1 MSNVEIS
8 ASALL
13 TSPYAQIGVIEC
25 LWGNQGV
32 RGTFALIGPN
42 DILTASHLVFKPN
55 LGGKPTTINFY
66 LGADY
71 NSVTDQFESFGTR
84 LSYQNLTV
92 DYQAGIYSNPNNELF
107 TSSESEVDLAVIGLD
122 QLVGNVY
129 GYLRLNPL
137 QREVGTFNASAVGY
151 PIDGTGMM
159 ERSVDPVLTNDLWI
173 SQGEGLKPGNSGGPL
188 IIGNEIVGV
197 ASAANNSE
205 SIWASVGLNF
215 DFILNSIASNNSL
228 VSGGVLDPMVF
239 DYSHAASSANQTL
252 EGYRVN
258 EDIAGGAGDDIIYGY
273 DGDDQLFGNDGRDLI
288 YGGSGNDLLNG
299 NADNDTL
306 YGEVGNDT
314 LNGGLGNNKLYG
326 GEGDDSYYVASSK
339 EKVIELAGEG
349 NDTVYSTISLSL
361 AANLENLSLIGF
373 TKINGTGNALNNLL
387 IGNTLANKLSGG
399 AGNDSIDGGG
409 GLDTLNG
416 GAGND
421 RFVLHRSAD
430 GFATVQDFAKGKD
443 TLGISL
449 SEFGLTTND
458 FNASAFYVGKFAST
472 TNQHFIYDQAK
483 GLLYFDADGIGAQA
497 MIKIALIGNKAVL
510 TFTDFSAMV

>member
-1 MSNVEIS
+1 MSNIEIS
-8 ASALL
+8 STALL
-13 TSPYAQIGVIEC
+13 SSPYAQIGVIEC

-42 DILTASHLVFKPN
+42 DILTATHLVFNPS
-55 LGGKPTTINFY
+55 LGGKATTINLY

-71 NSVTDQFESFGTR
+71 NSVTHQFDSYGTR
-84 LSYQNLTV
+84 LTYQSFSIN
-92 DYQAGIYSNPNNELF
+92 YQDGVYSNQNNELL
-107 TSSESEVDLAVIGLD
+107 TSSESQVDVAVIGLD
-122 QLVGNVY
+122 QLVGNTY
-129 GYLRLNPL
+129 GYLSLNPL
-137 QREVGTFNASAVGY
+137 LNQVGNYSASAIGY

-159 ERSVDPVLTNDLWI
+159 AGNVDPTLSNDLWTN
-173 SQGEGLKPGNSGGPL
+173 QGAVLKQGNSGGPL
-188 IIGNEIVGV
+188 IIDNTIVGI
-197 ASAANNSE
+197 ASAANESE

-215 DFILNSIASNNSL
+215 DFILDSMQSNDSL
-228 VSGGVLDPMVF
+228 VSSSTINSMVF
-239 DYSHAASSANQTL
+239 DFSNAATAANQSLT
-252 EGYRVN
+252 GFRVN
-258 EDIAGGAGDDIIYGY
+258 EKIAGGAGDDSLYGNG
-273 DGDDQLFGNDGRDLI
+273 GDDQLNGDDGRDLI

-326 GEGDDSYYVASSK
+326 GEGDDSYYIASSK

-361 AANLENLSLIGF
+361 AANLENISLIGF
-373 TKINGTGNALNNLL
+373 AKVNGTGNALNNLL

-399 AGNDSIDGGG
+399 AGDDTLDGAG
-409 GLDTLNG
+409 GLDSLNG

-430 GFATVQDFAKGKD
+430 SFATVQDFAKGKD

-449 SEFGLTTND
+449 GEFGLTAND
-458 FNASAFYVGKFAST
+458 FNASAFYAGKFAST
-472 TNQHFIYDQAK
+472 ANQHFIYEQAK
-483 GLLYFDADGIGAQA
+483 GLLYFDADGSGTEA
-497 MIKIALIGNKAVL
+497 MIKIALIGNKPTL
-510 TFTDFSAMV
+510 NFIDFSAMA

>member
-42 DILTASHLVFKPN
+42 DILTASHLVYKPS

-84 LSYQNLTV
+84 LIYQNLTV
-92 DYQAGIYSNPNNELF
+92 DYQAGIYSNSNNDLF

-122 QLVGNVY
+122 QLVGNFY

-137 QREVGTFNASAVGY
+137 QRQTGTFNASAIGY

-159 ERSVDPVLTNDLWI
+159 ERSVAPVLTNDLWI
-173 SQGEGLKPGNSGGPL
+173 SQGEGLKLGNSGGPL
-188 IIGNEIVGV
+188 LIGNEVVGV
-197 ASAANNSE
+197 ASAANDSE
-205 SIWASVGLNF
+205 SIWACVGLNF
-215 DFILNSIASNNSL
+215 DFILDSIASNNSL
-228 VSGGVLDPMVF
+228 VSGGVIDPMVF
-239 DYSHAASSANQTL
+239 DYSHAATSANQTL

-258 EDIAGGAGDDIIYGY
+258 EDIAGGAGDDSIYGNG
-273 DGDDQLFGNDGRDLI
+273 GDDQLFGNDGRDLI

-299 NADNDTL
+299 DADNDTL

-326 GEGDDSYYVASSK
+326 GEGDDSYFVASAK

-349 NDTVYSTISLSL
+349 NDTVYSTVSLNL
-361 AANLENLSLIGF
+361 AVNLENLSLLGF
-373 TKINGTGNALNNLL
+373 AKINGTGNALNNLL

-399 AGNDSIDGGG
+399 GGNDTLDGGG
-409 GLDTLNG
+409 GLDSLNG

-421 RFVLHRSAD
+421 VFVLHPNAD
-430 GFATVQDFAKGKD
+430 GFATVQDFSKSKD

-449 SEFGLTTND
+449 SEFGLTANE
-458 FNASAFYVGKFAST
+458 FNASAFYAGKFAST
-472 TNQHFIYDQAK
+472 ANQHFIYEQAK
-483 GLLYFDADGIGAQA
+483 GLLYFDADGVGSEAI
-497 MIKIALIGNKAVL
+497 IKIALIGNKATL
-510 TFTDFSAMV
+510 SFNDFSAIA